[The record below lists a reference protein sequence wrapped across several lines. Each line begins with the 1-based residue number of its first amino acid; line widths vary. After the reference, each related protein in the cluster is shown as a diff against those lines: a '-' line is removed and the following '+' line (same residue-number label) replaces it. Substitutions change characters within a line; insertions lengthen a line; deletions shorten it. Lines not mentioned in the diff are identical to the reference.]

1 MRIIFLGTP
10 DFSVPTLAKLCDS
23 NHEIIAVV
31 TQPDKVKNRG
41 HELLPPPVK
50 VFAKEKGLNVLQYRK
65 IREDGVNDL
74 KHLNPDIMVTCA
86 YGQILSQEI
95 IDIPK
100 HGIINVHASLLPKYR
115 GSSPINWAVINGE
128 EKSGITL
135 MKTEIG
141 IDTGDM
147 LGTVECEISDDETA
161 GELFDKMSQLGGDLL
176 IENLEKIENGTAVFT
191 PQNHDLA
198 THCKMFKKS
207 DGAIDFAKSAKDVHN
222 HIRGMNPWP
231 CAYFSYN
238 DNIVKVFESKV
249 SDVEHDGEAGEVV
262 VSDTKNGL
270 VIKCGEGAVEVLS
283 LQYPNSKRVD
293 AKSFLNGRNILI
305 GTKF

>member
-10 DFSVPTLAKLCDS
+10 EFSVPTLSALCKS

-31 TQPDKVKNRG
+31 TQPDKSKNRG
-41 HELLPPPVK
+41 YELLPPPVK
-50 VFAKEKGLNVLQYRK
+50 VVAKENGLNVLQYRK
-65 IREDGVNDL
+65 IREDGINDL
-74 KHLNPDIMVTCA
+74 VHLKPDIMITCA

-100 HGIINVHASLLPKYR
+100 YGIVNLHASLLPKYR
-115 GSSPINWAVINGE
+115 GSSPINWAIINGE
-128 EKSGITL
+128 TTTGITL

-147 LGTVECEISDDETA
+147 LGTVQCEIGENETA
-161 GELFDKMSQLGGDLL
+161 GELFEKISTLGGDLL
-176 IENLEKIENGTAVFT
+176 LEFLDKIETGDVIAT
-191 PQNHDLA
+191 PQNHELA

-207 DGAIDFAKSAKDVHN
+207 DGAIDFTKSAKDVHN

-231 CAYFSYN
+231 CGFFTYN
-238 DNIVKVFESKV
+238 DKIIKVFESRI
-249 SDVEHDGEAGEVV
+249 SEVESEGEAGEVV

-270 VIKCGEGAVEVLS
+270 VIKCGEGAVEILS
-283 LQYPNSKRVD
+283 LQFPNAKRTD
-293 AKSFLNGRNILI
+293 AKSFLNGRSIEI